1 MISNNSILNYYDALY
16 DENLI
21 GFFDLNM
28 RKKILKK
35 SGIVIFFLIYF
46 KIESYKKFDHK
57 ICFVPLKFLVTSVRY
72 HLALQID

>member
-1 MISNNSILNYYDALY
+1 MSVYDALY

-35 SGIVIFFLIYF
+35 SGIVIFF
-46 KIESYKKFDHK
+46 
-57 ICFVPLKFLVTSVRY
+57 
-72 HLALQID
+72 

>member
-1 MISNNSILNYYDALY
+1 MEKNNIILNFYDALY

-35 SGIVIFFLIYF
+35 SGIVIFFLYF

-57 ICFVPLKFLVTSVRY
+57 ICILDHMKKN
-72 HLALQID
+72 

>member
-1 MISNNSILNYYDALY
+1 MDKNNNILNYYDALY

-57 ICFVPLKFLVTSVRY
+57 ICILDHMKKN
-72 HLALQID
+72 